1 MVRGGLHI
9 CVKNRF
15 LESHEEASKP
25 TVRVDLEAFY
35 HQQSGAKVQQLTVI
49 SALGRTGIIK
59 EDLCPS

>member
-1 MVRGGLHI
+1 M
-9 CVKNRF
+9 KNRF

-25 TVRVDLEAFY
+25 TIRVDLEAFY